1 MGFSNGTAEPGR
13 EGPDD
18 RSAKRSVKSGAIL
31 GAIAVALVLVLGY
44 FSLRSFNRLE
54 RQLAGLSQQMGELR
68 RQVQGAEQQSQA
80 SAQQASQAAA
90 SAQAAAQQR
99 DQANQAQAKSD
110 AEAQSALQQAA
121 AAKQQA
127 SEAEQKSEEYRK
139 QREAELARLQQVLG
153 EIAETRRTA
162 LGLVMTLGDKS
173 IRFDFDKSE
182 IKPEYRDGLNRIA
195 GVLMTLKGYSISV
208 YGYTDDVGSQAY
220 NLNLSKRRA
229 EAVRDF
235 LLQAGIPKIITTQG
249 FGKSDPRVRGDTP
262 QARAA
267 NRRVEIGLVDST
279 LILQNESVP
288 QK

>member
-1 MGFSNGTAEPGR
+1 MGFSNGTAEPGGQ
-13 EGPDD
+13 GPDD
-18 RSAKRSVKSGAIL
+18 RSANRSVKSGAIL

-54 RQLAGLSQQMGELR
+54 RQLAGLSQQTGELGR
-68 RQVQGAEQQSQA
+68 EVQSAEQQSQA

-110 AEAQSALQQAA
+110 AEAQSALEQAA
-121 AAKQQA
+121 AARQQA